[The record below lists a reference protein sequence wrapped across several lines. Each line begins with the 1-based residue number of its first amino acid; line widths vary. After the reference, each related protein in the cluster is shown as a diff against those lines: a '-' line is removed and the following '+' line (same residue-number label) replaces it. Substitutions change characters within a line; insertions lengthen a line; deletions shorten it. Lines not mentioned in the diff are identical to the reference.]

1 MLVYRWKDGK
11 VAGCLVT
18 ENPAELARMCRDL
31 DDPKSEVEYRLPDDS
46 LIVYWVDE
54 ETGRIYGKPSPADEK
69 ALLDKLARIAPGVT
83 LHAADIAAEDP
94 PRPGQGRGAGSRR
107 KEGGKEL

>member
-1 MLVYRWKDGK
+1 MLIYIWKGGK
-11 VAGCLVT
+11 VVGCLVT

-31 DDPKSEVEYRLPDDS
+31 DDPKSEFEYRLPDDS

-54 ETGRIYGKPSPADEK
+54 ETGRIYGKPGPADEK

-83 LHAADIAAEDP
+83 LHAADIAVEGPTP
-94 PRPGQGRGAGSRR
+94 PRPGARYW
-107 KEGGKEL
+107 